1 MTRGSVPE
9 RQGQE
14 TQPGFCTQQL
24 STVGAS
30 LHPYWLKRE
39 GSWVL
44 LSFASNGVRAYPL
57 PSPQQLWGAERLKW
71 QRING
76 FFKVLRRNGEELGL
90 LKGLL
95 LPSYYADSA

>member
-24 STVGAS
+24 STGQAS
-30 LHPYWLKRE
+30 LYPQWLKRE

-44 LSFASNGVRAYPL
+44 LSFASNGVSTLFQSL
-57 PSPQQLWGAERLKW
+57 PSPSPQPLWGAERLTMATN
-71 QRING
+71 QMASSR
-76 FFKVLRRNGEELGL
+76 F
-90 LKGLL
+90 
-95 LPSYYADSA
+95 